1 MILVSC
7 WSSHKIPTQT
17 LQRHVKHGSTAY
29 NHLLWFMSHRCLF
42 SIFSS
47 VFLSLDDS
55 RAQWVLSAS
64 SLLKVPNFTKLPGSQ
79 LLLKITCLLLKVR
92 TQPGAALLLCLWL
105 CHRSRSWVLFCWRTI
120 SFCLVFFP
128 LWCFSIFSQI
138 SLSWPC
144 LTGYCF
150 INIKL
155 WNEFSTVIIRTSCSK
170 YCNGRDTQGKLG
182 DSQKTGGV
190 YLTIKQ

>member
-7 WSSHKIPTQT
+7 WSSHNIPTQT

-55 RAQWVLSAS
+55 RAQWVLSVS
-64 SLLKVPNFTKLPGSQ
+64 SHLKVPNFTKLPGSQ
-79 LLLKITCLLLKVR
+79 LLLKITCLLVKVR
-92 TQPGAALLLCLWL
+92 TQPGAALLLYLKGFVTDPGHGFCFADG
-105 CHRSRSWVLFCWRTI
+105 RSVSVWY
-120 SFCLVFFP
+120 FF
-128 LWCFSIFSQI
+128 LSGDQRFSIFSQI

-155 WNEFSTVIIRTSCSK
+155 WNEFSTVTLRTSCSK
-170 YCNGRDTQGKLG
+170 CCNGAIPRGN
-182 DSQKTGGV
+182 
-190 YLTIKQ
+190 